1 MTGKLTIAYI
11 NDTNINTYERSNCLE
26 NIYAENANIVN
37 YDCLENLIVTHD
49 FYITP
54 MTILSADE

>member
-11 NDTNINTYERSNCLE
+11 KDTNINEYERSNCLK
-26 NIYAENANIVN
+26 NIYAENTSIVN

-54 MTILSADE
+54 MTIMFTDK